1 MKRSAKT
8 QSFLI
13 SEERPLAA
21 VGMSFLAAAL
31 VVSFFDISVS
41 IFVGICLA
49 AAILAA
55 LLFRAAPRASL
66 RLFSAV
72 LGAVFFFC
80 FLSARIDLSSMQ
92 GQTVTLSGQAQ
103 QTTQNG
109 ALASC
114 VLSDVQCKQIDG
126 SFRVMIYLHGEP
138 DWNDGDILT
147 VSGKVFSAEQT
158 DGFDSVQFLSKENLA
173 GNVLAQSI
181 SVEKTGTLPPRSLAK
196 RANDWICVQIKVRL
210 PGEAGAVFC
219 GMLLGNTDG
228 ISDRTTDAF
237 RTAGVAHLFSVSGFH
252 IMLVSLALKRILRRI
267 HLSNRKAAVI
277 ALFAAWGYVF
287 LSGGEIPAVR
297 AGIMISFVLAGGLF
311 GRRSDSLNSLFGAAL
326 FIVLSAPYALTSAS
340 FLLSFSATLGLCV
353 LAPKLLDAAE
363 SVLPVKNRAVHSL
376 LTSVCASTACSVSI
390 LPVSAYF
397 FGGVSLVSP
406 LANLFVCGIAG
417 CAGGLFLVGCLP
429 GMQMFYACASSLLH
443 LLCEGTAALS
453 ALPASFFGFSSPAG
467 MIGLSVFL
475 AGIACA
481 LIVSKQMRRYIVRF
495 LCVML
500 AGMTVFLA
508 GMQYLDRDAVLFYT
522 FSYSDE
528 LQAVVSVQNGTADIT
543 VLGDSRDYGLPL
555 LSFLKA
561 RNVHTIRSLIFTE
574 RTTDS
579 VTPIHLLNETLGVS
593 HVIMHRQNAIYTPLS
608 RAGYDV
614 LTFSDAKYLPLYAG
628 IDVRCSETGAV
639 TVMIEKNGIKAGI
652 STDQSI
658 SGANVQFLRVNNL
671 KTLCTTEGIYSIIM
685 NAPPDFVLKGGDH
698 VFSAPPS
705 VTVRVDKSGRIS
717 VWR

>member
-1 MKRSAKT
+1 
-8 QSFLI
+8 
-13 SEERPLAA
+13 
-21 VGMSFLAAAL
+21 MSFLAAAL

-196 RANDWICVQIKVRL
+196 RANDWICVQIKARL

-267 HLSNRKAAVI
+267 HLSNRKAAVT

-363 SVLPVKNRAVHSL
+363 SVLPIKNRAVHSL

-475 AGIACA
+475 VGIACA

-508 GMQYLDRDAVLFYT
+508 GMQYLDRDTVLFYT

-639 TVMIEKNGIKAGI
+639 TVMIEKNGIKAGV

-698 VFSAPPS
+698 VFAAPPS
-705 VTVRVDKSGRIS
+705 VTVRADKSGRIS

>member
-1 MKRSAKT
+1 
-8 QSFLI
+8 
-13 SEERPLAA
+13 
-21 VGMSFLAAAL
+21 MSFLAAAL

-181 SVEKTGTLPPRSLAK
+181 SIEKTGMLPPRSLAK
-196 RANDWICVQIKVRL
+196 QANDWICTQIKTRL
-210 PGEAGAVFC
+210 PGEAGAVLC

-252 IMLVSLALKRILRRI
+252 ITLVSLALKRLLKRF
-267 HLSNRKAAVI
+267 HLSNRKSTVI

-475 AGIACA
+475 VGIACA

-579 VTPIHLLNETLGVS
+579 VTPIHLLNETLGVT

-639 TVMIEKNGIKAGI
+639 TVMIEKNGIKAGV

-698 VFSAPPS
+698 VFAAPPS
-705 VTVRVDKSGRIS
+705 VTVRADKSGRIS